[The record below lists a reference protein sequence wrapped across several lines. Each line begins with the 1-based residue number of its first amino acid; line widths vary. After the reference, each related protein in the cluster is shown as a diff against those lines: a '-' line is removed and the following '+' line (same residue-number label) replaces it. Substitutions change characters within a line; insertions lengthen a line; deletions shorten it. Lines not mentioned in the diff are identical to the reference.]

1 MEGGF
6 YMEQSMQESI
16 DKSIVRPQMRIEDFK
31 FRGKGISLDQ
41 LRQFKKALLTF
52 HTLETMAANIYK
64 FQITKTPSELNRQLI
79 IAMCNEMTHIQDF
92 QIKLYEYGLRPSKL
106 RWAYWMVGFVIG
118 FGSRLL
124 GTRAVLKTAIW
135 LEKKAVHH
143 YGQLLQSIDWDED
156 LRRIIEGD
164 GSDEDG
170 HVSRW
175 ESLLKSN

>member
-1 MEGGF
+1 MNPS
-6 YMEQSMQESI
+6 EQKLYE
-16 DKSIVRPQMRIEDFK
+16 KSIIRPQMSVEDFK
-31 FRGKGISLDQ
+31 SRGQGIPVER
-41 LRQFKKALLTF
+41 LRQIKKALLTF

-64 FQITKTPSELNRQLI
+64 FQLTKDPSELNRQLI

-92 QIKLYEYGLRPSKL
+92 QVKLFEYGWRPSKL
-106 RWAYWMVGFVIG
+106 RWAFWIVGFVIG

-124 GTRAVLKTAIW
+124 GGRAILKTAIW

-156 LRRIIEGD
+156 MRRLIEKD

-175 ESLLKSN
+175 QSLLKSR

>member
-1 MEGGF
+1 
-6 YMEQSMQESI
+6 MEQSMQESN
-16 DKSIVRPQMRIEDFK
+16 DKSMIRTPMGIEDFK
-31 FRGKGISLDQ
+31 FRGEGIPVEQ
-41 LRQFKKALLTF
+41 LRQIEKALLTF

-64 FQITKTPSELNRQLI
+64 FQLTKIPSELNRQLI

-92 QIKLYEYGLRPSKL
+92 QVKLYEYGLRPSKL
-106 RWAYWMVGFVIG
+106 RWAYWMVGFIIG

-143 YGQLLQSIDWDED
+143 YGQLLQGIDWNED
-156 LRRIIEGD
+156 KRRVIEGD

-175 ESLLKSN
+175 QRLLQSK

>member
-1 MEGGF
+1 MER
-6 YMEQSMQESI
+6 SIQESS
-16 DKSIVRPQMRIEDFK
+16 DKSIIRPQMGIEDFK
-31 FRGKGISLDQ
+31 FRGEGMPLDK
-41 LRQFKKALLTF
+41 LRQIKKALLTF

-64 FQITKTPSELNRQLI
+64 FQLTKTPSELNRQLI

-92 QIKLYEYGLRPSKL
+92 QIKLYEYGLRPSKR
-106 RWAYWMVGFVIG
+106 RWAYWVVGFIIG

-156 LRRIIEGD
+156 MRRVIEGD